1 LQFRLRTPFHSIK
14 RFIFDPYRLEVC
26 MTSSIPTGIRAVT
39 LAAVVAFA
47 LSPPA
52 AAKVFSPDSFTLDN
66 GMQVVVVSNHRA
78 PVVTHMVW
86 YRAGAMDQAPG
97 RTGAAHLLEHLMFKG
112 TEANPDG
119 VFSQI
124 VARNGGR
131 ENAFTSQDFTGYFQS
146 VAADRLALMMELE
159 ADRMT
164 NLAMSQEDIDTE
176 REVVREERRSRTDN
190 EPSSRLNE
198 QATAAFFLNH
208 PYGNPVIGWD
218 HEIQALTRDDMMEF
232 YRSWYA
238 PNNAI
243 LVVVGDVTV
252 DQVRPLAE
260 KYYGRIPAR
269 DLPARIEWR
278 EPPTAAAQRIT
289 LSDPQ
294 VRQPI
299 WSRQYH
305 APGYVYGAREHAYP
319 LEVLADILGG
329 GTTSRIYRSLVVEQK
344 VAAGAGAWYSP
355 GSRGP
360 TSFGFY
366 GTPLPGGELGP
377 VEAAIEAEVE
387 SLLRDGVTDDEVKR
401 SIARLQAEA
410 IYARDSLQ
418 TPAQVMGGSLVIG
431 MSVEEVEAWPER
443 IGEVTAEAVN
453 AAARAVLS
461 SDASMTTLLLPKDD
475 QTGKGDG

>member
-1 LQFRLRTPFHSIK
+1 MTPSISTGFRAI
-14 RFIFDPYRLEVC
+14 
-26 MTSSIPTGIRAVT
+26 A
-39 LAAVVAFA
+39 LAAVAAIV
-47 LSPPA
+47 LSPSPLL
-52 AAKVFSPDSFTLDN
+52 AKVFSPDSFTLDN

-86 YRAGAMDQAPG
+86 YRAGAMDEAPG

-119 VFSQI
+119 VFSDI

-164 NLAMSQEDIDTE
+164 NLILSQEDIDTE
-176 REVVREERRSRTDN
+176 REVVREERRSRIGN
-190 EPSSRLNE
+190 EPGSRLNE
-198 QATAAFFLNH
+198 QATAAFFMNH

-218 HEIQALTRDDMMEF
+218 HEIQALTRENLLDY

-260 KYYGRIPAR
+260 KYYGAIPAR
-269 DLPARIEWR
+269 EVPARIEWR
-278 EPPTAAAQRIT
+278 EPPAAAAQRIT
-289 LSDPQ
+289 LADPQ
-294 VRQPI
+294 VRQPN
-299 WSRQYH
+299 WSRRYR
-305 APGYVYGAREHAYP
+305 APGYVYGETEHAYP

-344 VAAGAGAWYSP
+344 TAAGAGAWYNP
-355 GSRGP
+355 TSRGP
-360 TSFGFY
+360 SSFGFY
-366 GTPLPGGELGP
+366 GTPLSGGELGP
-377 VEAAIEAEVE
+377 VEAAIETEIE
-387 SLLRDGVTDDEVKR
+387 KLLRDGVTEEEVQR
-401 SIARLQAEA
+401 AIARLQAEA
-410 IYARDSLQ
+410 IYARDSLRA
-418 TPAQVMGGSLVIG
+418 PAQVMGGSLVIG
-431 MSVEEVEAWPER
+431 MSVEDIEAWPER
-443 IGEVTAEAVN
+443 IGAVTAEAVN
-453 AAARAVLS
+453 AAARAVLAG
-461 SDASMTTLLLPKDD
+461 DASMTTLLLPKADTD
-475 QTGKGDG
+475 KGDG

>member
-1 LQFRLRTPFHSIK
+1 MRTSIFRGFSYT
-14 RFIFDPYRLEVC
+14 
-26 MTSSIPTGIRAVT
+26 A
-39 LAAVVAFA
+39 LAALAIFV
-47 LSPPA
+47 LSSPVD
-52 AAKVFSPDSFTLDN
+52 AKVFSPDSFTLDN

-86 YRAGAMDQAPG
+86 YRAGAMDEAPG

-119 VFSQI
+119 IFSQT
-124 VARNGGR
+124 VSRNGGR

-146 VAADRLALMMELE
+146 VAADRLELMMQLE

-164 NLAMSQEDIDTE
+164 NLVLSQEDIDTE
-176 REVVREERRSRTDN
+176 REVVREERRSRIEN
-190 EPSSRLNE
+190 EPGSRLNE
-198 QATAAFFLNH
+198 QANAAFFMNH

-218 HEIQALTRDDMMEF
+218 HELRQLTRDNLLD
-232 YRSWYA
+232 YYWSWYA

-243 LVVVGDVTV
+243 LVVVGDVTM

-260 KYYGRIPAR
+260 KHYGAIPAR
-269 DLPARIEWR
+269 DLPPRIDWR
-278 EPPTAAAQRIT
+278 EPPAAAAQQVT

-294 VRQPI
+294 VRQPG
-299 WSRQYH
+299 WSRRYR
-305 APGYVYGAREHAYP
+305 APGYVYGDTEHAYP

-344 VAAGAGAWYSP
+344 IAAGAGAWYSP
-355 GSRGP
+355 TSRGP
-360 TSFGFY
+360 TTFGFY
-366 GTPLPGGELGP
+366 GSPLPGGDIAA
-377 VEAAIEAEVE
+377 VEAAMEAEIE
-387 SLLRDGVTDDEVKR
+387 KLLRDGVTEEEVQR

-418 TPAQVMGGSLVIG
+418 GPAHVLGNSLVIG
-431 MSVEEVEAWPER
+431 MTIEEVEAWPDR
-443 IGEVTAEAVN
+443 IGAVTAEAVN

-461 SDASMTTLLLPKDD
+461 SDAAMTTLLLPKSNKD
-475 QTGKGDG
+475 KGGG

>member
-1 LQFRLRTPFHSIK
+1 MTPSIYAG
-14 RFIFDPYRLEVC
+14 F
-26 MTSSIPTGIRAVT
+26 RAVALT
-39 LAAVVAFA
+39 AAIAFS

-52 AAKVFSPDSFTLDN
+52 HAKVFSPESFTLDN

-86 YRAGAMDQAPG
+86 YRSGAMDQAPG

-146 VAADRLALMMELE
+146 VAADRLELMMELE
-159 ADRMT
+159 ADRMV
-164 NLAMSQEDIDTE
+164 NLVLLQKDIDTE
-176 REVVREERRSRTDN
+176 REVVREERRSRTGN
-190 EPSSRLNE
+190 EPRSRLNE
-198 QATAAFFLNH
+198 QATAAFYMNH
-208 PYGNPVIGWD
+208 PYGKPVIGWD
-218 HEIQALTRDDMMEF
+218 HEIQALTRADLMDY

-260 KYYGRIPAR
+260 KHYGAIPRR
-269 DLPARIEWR
+269 DLATRIEWR
-278 EPPTAAAQRIT
+278 EPPAAAAQRIT
-289 LSDPQ
+289 LADPQ
-294 VRQPI
+294 VRQPS
-299 WSRQYH
+299 WSRRYR
-305 APGYVYGAREHAYP
+305 APGYVYGDSVHAYP
-319 LEVLADILGG
+319 LEVLVDILGG

-344 VAAGAGAWYSP
+344 IAAGAGAWYNAT
-355 GSRGP
+355 SRGP

-366 GTPLPGGELGP
+366 GSPLPDGELAAI
-377 VEAAIEAEVE
+377 ETAIEAEIKK
-387 SLLRDGVTDDEVKR
+387 LLRDGVTDDEVQR

-410 IYARDSLQ
+410 IYARDSLRA
-418 TPAQVMGGSLVIG
+418 PAQVLGGGLVIG
-431 MSVEEVEAWPER
+431 MSVEDIEAWPER
-443 IGEVTAEAVN
+443 IGAVTAEAVN

-461 SDASMTTLLLPKDD
+461 GDASLTTLLLPKSAESE
-475 QTGKGDG
+475 KGDG

>member
-1 LQFRLRTPFHSIK
+1 MILSGSAGF
-14 RFIFDPYRLEVC
+14 
-26 MTSSIPTGIRAVT
+26 RAVT

-47 LSPPA
+47 VSPPA
-52 AAKVFSPDSFTLDN
+52 LAKVFSPDNFTLDN

-86 YRAGAMDQAPG
+86 YRAGAMDEAPG

-112 TEANPDG
+112 TKAHPDG

-176 REVVREERRSRTDN
+176 REVVREERRSRIEN
-190 EPSSRLNE
+190 EPGSRLNE
-198 QATAAFFLNH
+198 QAIAAFYMNH

-218 HEIQALTRDDMMEF
+218 HEIQALTRDDLMGF

-260 KYYGRIPAR
+260 KYYGVIPAR
-269 DLPARIEWR
+269 DLAPRVEWR
-278 EPPTAAAQRIT
+278 EPSAAAAQRIT
-289 LSDPQ
+289 LADPR
-294 VRQPI
+294 VRQPS
-299 WSRQYH
+299 WSRRYH
-305 APGYVYGAREHAYP
+305 APGYVYGDTDQAYP

-344 VAAGAGAWYSP
+344 AAAGAGAWYDP

-360 TSFGFY
+360 SSFGFY

-377 VEAAIEAEVE
+377 VEVAIEAEVE
-387 SLLRDGVTDDEVKR
+387 KLLRDGVTEEEVR
-401 SIARLQAEA
+401 LSIARLQAEA

-418 TPAQVMGGSLVIG
+418 APAQVIGRNLVIG
-431 MSVEEVEAWPER
+431 KSVEDIEAWPER
-443 IGEVTAEAVN
+443 IGAVTVEAVN

-461 SDASMTTLLLPKDD
+461 GDASMTTLLVPKDN
-475 QTGKGDG
+475 TVKGDG

>member
-1 LQFRLRTPFHSIK
+1 MFLSGSAGF
-14 RFIFDPYRLEVC
+14 
-26 MTSSIPTGIRAVT
+26 RAVT

-47 LSPPA
+47 VSPPA
-52 AAKVFSPDSFTLDN
+52 LAKVFSPDSFTLDN

-86 YRAGAMDQAPG
+86 YRAGAMDEAPG

-112 TEANPDG
+112 TKAYPDG

-176 REVVREERRSRTDN
+176 REVVREERRSRIEN
-190 EPSSRLNE
+190 EPGGRLNE
-198 QATAAFFLNH
+198 QATAAFYMNH

-218 HEIQALTRDDMMEF
+218 HEIQALTSDDLMGF

-260 KYYGRIPAR
+260 KYYGVIPAR
-269 DLPARIEWR
+269 DLAPRVEWR
-278 EPPTAAAQRIT
+278 EPPAAAAQRVT

-294 VRQPI
+294 VRQPG
-299 WSRQYH
+299 WSRRYH
-305 APGYVYGAREHAYP
+305 APGYVYGDTAQAYP

-344 VAAGAGAWYSP
+344 VAAGAGAWYNPS
-355 GSRGP
+355 SRGP
-360 TSFGFY
+360 SSFGFY

-377 VEAAIEAEVE
+377 VEVAIEAEVE
-387 SLLRDGVTDDEVKR
+387 KLLRDGVTEEEVR
-401 SIARLQAEA
+401 LSIARLQAEA

-418 TPAQVMGGSLVIG
+418 APAQVMGGNLVIG
-431 MSVEEVEAWPER
+431 VSVEDIEAWPER
-443 IGEVTAEAVN
+443 IGAVTVEAVN

-461 SDASMTTLLLPKDD
+461 GDASMTTLLLPKDN
-475 QTGKGDG
+475 TVKGDG

>member
-1 LQFRLRTPFHSIK
+1 MMLSII
-14 RFIFDPYRLEVC
+14 RGF
-26 MTSSIPTGIRAVT
+26 RAVI
-39 LAAVVAFA
+39 LAAATAFA

-52 AAKVFSPDSFTLDN
+52 DAKVFSPDSFTLDN

-119 VFSQI
+119 AFSQI

-146 VAADRLALMMELE
+146 VAADRLELMMALE
-159 ADRMT
+159 ADRMV
-164 NLAMSQEDIDTE
+164 NLVLSQKDMDTE
-176 REVVREERRSRTDN
+176 REVVREERRSRIEN
-190 EPSSRLNE
+190 EPGGRLNE
-198 QATAAFFLNH
+198 QATAAFYMNH
-208 PYGNPVIGWD
+208 PYGKPVIGWD
-218 HEIQALTRDDMMEF
+218 HEIQALAREDLMDF

-260 KYYGRIPAR
+260 KYYGALPAR
-269 DLPARIEWR
+269 ELPARIDWR
-278 EPPTAAAQRIT
+278 EPPAVAAKRIT
-289 LSDPQ
+289 LADPR
-294 VRQPI
+294 VRQPS
-299 WSRQYH
+299 WSRRYR
-305 APGYVYGAREHAYP
+305 APGYVYGDSEHAYP

-329 GTTSRIYRSLVVEQK
+329 GTTSRIYRNLVVEQK
-344 VAAGAGAWYSP
+344 IAAGAGAWYSP
-355 GSRGP
+355 TSRGP

-366 GTPLPGGELGP
+366 GTPLPGGGLDSI
-377 VEAAIEAEVE
+377 EAAIEAEIE
-387 SLLRDGVTDDEVKR
+387 NLLRDGVTEDEVQR
-401 SIARLQAEA
+401 TIARLQAEA
-410 IYARDSLQ
+410 IYARDSLRA
-418 TPAQVMGGSLVIG
+418 PAQVMGRGLVIG
-431 MSVEEVEAWPER
+431 MSVEDIEAWPER
-443 IGEVTAEAVN
+443 IGAVTAEEVN

-461 SDASMTTLLLPKDD
+461 GDAALTTLLLPKDD
-475 QTGKGDG
+475 TDKGDG

>member
-1 LQFRLRTPFHSIK
+1 MTPSLSTGFR
-14 RFIFDPYRLEVC
+14 
-26 MTSSIPTGIRAVT
+26 AAA

-47 LSPPA
+47 LSPLA
-52 AAKVFSPDSFTLDN
+52 HAKVFSPDSFTLAN

-86 YRAGAMDQAPG
+86 YRAGAMDQAAG

-119 VFSQI
+119 VFSDI

-146 VAADRLALMMELE
+146 VAADRLELMMELE
-159 ADRMT
+159 ADRMV
-164 NLAMSQEDIDTE
+164 NLVMSQKDIDTE

-190 EPSSRLNE
+190 DPGSRLNE
-198 QATAAFFLNH
+198 QATAAFFMNH

-218 HEIQALTRDDMMEF
+218 HEIQALTRDDLMGF

-243 LVVVGDVTV
+243 LVVVGDVTM

-260 KYYGRIPAR
+260 KFYGPIQAR
-269 DLPARIEWR
+269 DLPARIDWH
-278 EPPTAAAQRIT
+278 EPKATAAQRVT
-289 LSDPQ
+289 LVDPQ
-294 VRQPI
+294 VRQP
-299 WSRQYH
+299 SLTRRYR
-305 APGYVYGAREHAYP
+305 APGYVYGNTEHAFP

-329 GTTSRIYRSLVVEQK
+329 GTTSRMYRSLVVEQK
-344 VAAGAGAWYSP
+344 IAAGAGAWYNP
-355 GSRGP
+355 TSRGP
-360 TSFGFY
+360 TSIGFY
-366 GTPLPGGELGP
+366 GTPQPGGALEP
-377 VEAAIEAEVE
+377 VEAAIEAEIE
-387 SLLRDGVTDDEVKR
+387 KLLRDGVTEEEVRR

-410 IYARDSLQ
+410 IYVRDSLRA
-418 TPAQVMGGSLVIG
+418 PAQVLGGALMIG
-431 MSVEEVEAWPER
+431 MTVEEIEAWPER
-443 IGEVTAEAVN
+443 IGMVTAEAIN

-461 SDASMTTLLLPKDD
+461 GDASITTLLLPKDD
-475 QTGKGDG
+475 TDKGDG

>member
-1 LQFRLRTPFHSIK
+1 MILSGSAGF
-14 RFIFDPYRLEVC
+14 
-26 MTSSIPTGIRAVT
+26 RAVT
-39 LAAVVAFA
+39 LAAIVAFA
-47 LSPPA
+47 VSPPA
-52 AAKVFSPDSFTLDN
+52 LAKVFSPDSFTLDN

-86 YRAGAMDQAPG
+86 YRAGAMDEAPG

-112 TEANPDG
+112 TRAHPDG

-176 REVVREERRSRTDN
+176 REVVREERRSRIEN
-190 EPSSRLNE
+190 EPGSRLNE
-198 QATAAFFLNH
+198 QATAAFYMNH

-218 HEIQALTRDDMMEF
+218 HEIQALTRDDMMGF

-260 KYYGRIPAR
+260 KYYGPIPAR
-269 DLPARIEWR
+269 EMPPRVDWH
-278 EPPTAAAQRIT
+278 EPSAAVAQRIT
-289 LSDPQ
+289 LADPR
-294 VRQPI
+294 VRQPS
-299 WSRQYH
+299 WSRRYH
-305 APGYVYGAREHAYP
+305 APGYVYGDTDQAYP

-344 VAAGAGAWYSP
+344 AAAGAGAWYDP

-360 TSFGFY
+360 SSFGFY

-377 VEAAIEAEVE
+377 VEVAIEAEVE
-387 SLLRDGVTDDEVKR
+387 KLLRDGVTEEEVR
-401 SIARLQAEA
+401 LSIARLQAEA

-418 TPAQVMGGSLVIG
+418 APAHVIG
-431 MSVEEVEAWPER
+431 GNLAIGESVEDIEAWPER
-443 IGEVTAEAVN
+443 IGAVTVEAVN

-461 SDASMTTLLLPKDD
+461 GDASMTTLLVPKDN
-475 QTGKGDG
+475 TVKGDG